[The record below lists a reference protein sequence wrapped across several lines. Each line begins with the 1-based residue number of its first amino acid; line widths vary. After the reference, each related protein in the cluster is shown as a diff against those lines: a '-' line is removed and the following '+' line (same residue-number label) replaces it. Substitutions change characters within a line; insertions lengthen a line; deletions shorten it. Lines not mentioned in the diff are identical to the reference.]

1 MEWQRSPDT
10 SKHSA
15 GIYSSFSLSRGGT
28 IQRGRDRGVSLGS
41 LGPQTIWTR
50 PYSPRR
56 SVVIVLGEFI
66 MSFEFT
72 YRGRL

>member
-1 MEWQRSPDT
+1 MEWQISPDT
-10 SKHSA
+10 SQHSA

-41 LGPQTIWTR
+41 LGPQIIWTR
-50 PYSPRR
+50 PCSPRH

-66 MSFEFT
+66 MSFKFT
-72 YRGRL
+72 YRGHL